1 MQVNVIQTFGLPHS
15 DTRGSS
21 DIGSY
26 PRLFAASHVLLRLAA
41 PRHPPWTLIRL
52 TILFISSLRYKCKNQ
67 MGQIRLE
74 LMTPALSE
82 RCSNQLSYC
91 PKVIQRYRRR
101 EGFKHEGYFFVLE
114 GLSPSGPTVLACQ
127 PGSVR
132 NPGKAFLSQKGG
144 DPAAPSGTA
153 ALLRLHPPHQ
163 AYLRHRPPCG

>member
-52 TILFISSLRYKCKNQ
+52 TILFISSLRYECKNQ

-91 PKVIQRYRRR
+91 PIFFVVLNNQRKERRKGRVPKGNRACSTPAHSCLSLRKEVIQPHLPVRLPCYDFTPLTRHTF
-101 EGFKHEGYFFVLE
+101 G
-114 GLSPSGPTVLACQ
+114 SGPHCWLTC
-127 PGSVR
+127 R
-132 NPGKAFLSQKGG
+132 
-144 DPAAPSGTA
+144 
-153 ALLRLHPPHQ
+153 LRVSPT
-163 AYLRHRPPCG
+163 RMV

>member
-1 MQVNVIQTFGLPHS
+1 MVHFPACSPCMLCVHMQVDVIQTSGLPHS
-15 DTRGSS
+15 DIRGSS

-91 PKVIQRYRRR
+91 PRQRKSQRYRRR
-101 EGFKHEGYFFVLE
+101 EGFKSMKAICFGRSFTFRTN
-114 GLSPSGPTVLACQ
+114 GPSLSARVSEY
-127 PGSVR
+127 S
-132 NPGKAFLSQKGG
+132 
-144 DPAAPSGTA
+144 D
-153 ALLRLHPPHQ
+153 
-163 AYLRHRPPCG
+163 

>member
-52 TILFISSLRYKCKNQ
+52 TILFISSLRYECKNQ

-91 PKVIQRYRRR
+91 PRSISNQRYRRR
-101 EGFKHEGYFFVLE
+101 EGSLHEGNFFVWKVFHLPDRR
-114 GLSPSGPTVLACQ
+114 SYACQ
-127 PGSVR
+127 PMSVSDT
-132 NPGKAFLSQKGG
+132 GKSLSF
-144 DPAAPSGTA
+144 SE
-153 ALLRLHPPHQ
+153 R
-163 AYLRHRPPCG
+163 R